1 MLALKEVDN
10 YNHFIMAIA
19 SINPAT
25 GKTLK
30 TFNALS
36 AEQIEEKLQL
46 AADTFR
52 TYSRTTFA
60 ERKPLMMRAADI
72 LETEKA
78 DFGKIMTL
86 EMGKPLKAAIAEA
99 EKCAWVCRY
108 YAENAQKHLADIPVE
123 TNAKKSYVH
132 FQPLGPVLAVMPWN
146 FPFWQVFRFAAPALM
161 AGNVGLLK
169 HASNVPQCALA
180 IEEIF
185 ARAGFPR
192 GAFQTLL
199 IGSDAVEGI
208 LNDHRVVAATLT
220 GSEPAGRSVAAT
232 AGKQIKKTVLELGGS
247 DPFIVM
253 PSANL
258 TEAVAT
264 AVKART
270 INNGQSC
277 IAAKR
282 FIVAAE
288 IYDEFERRFV
298 DEMRALKIGDPMDE
312 SIEIGPLATPQIV
325 NDLDEQVKKAVA
337 SGARVLTGGKK
348 IDGPGNFFEPTVLVN
363 VDLNSP
369 VSCEEIFGPVAML
382 FRVANIDEAIRVANV
397 TPFGLGAAA
406 WTNDTHE
413 QAKFI
418 DEIEAGSVFING
430 MVASDP
436 RLPFGGVKNSGYG
449 RELADFGIREFV
461 NIKTVWIG
469 D

>member
-1 MLALKEVDN
+1 MP
-10 YNHFIMAIA
+10 IA

-25 GKTLK
+25 GETLRN
-30 TFNALS
+30 FSALS
-36 AEQIEEKLQL
+36 AEQIEQKLRL

-52 TYSRTTFA
+52 SYRHTSFSDRSR
-60 ERKPLMMRAADI
+60 MMTRAAEI
-72 LETEKA
+72 LESEKHEL
-78 DFGKIMTL
+78 GKTMTL
-86 EMGKPLKAAIAEA
+86 EMGKPLKAAIGEA

-108 YAENAQKHLADIPVE
+108 YAENAERQLADQIVD
-123 TNAKKSYVH
+123 TNARKSYVR

-169 HASNVPQCALA
+169 HSSNVPQCALA

-185 ARAGFPR
+185 RRASFPD

-208 LNDHRVVAATLT
+208 LKDPRVAAATLT
-220 GSEPAGRSVAAT
+220 GGEPAGRSVASI
-232 AGKQIKKTVLELGGS
+232 AGKEIKKTVLELGGS

-253 PSANL
+253 PSANFDV
-258 TEAVAT
+258 AVTT

-282 FIVAAE
+282 FIVANE
-288 IYDEFERRFV
+288 IYNQFEERFV
-298 DEMRALKIGDPMDE
+298 SEMKALRVGDPMDE
-312 SIEIGPLATPQIV
+312 SIDIGPLATPQIRD
-325 NDLDEQVKKAVA
+325 DLVEQVKKALA
-337 SGARVLTGGKK
+337 GGARVLTGGKK
-348 IDGPGNFFEPTVLVN
+348 LDGPGNFYEPTVLVN
-363 VDLNSP
+363 VDPSSP

-382 FRVANIDEAIRVANV
+382 FRVANIEEAIRLANA
-397 TPFGLGAAA
+397 TTFGLGASA
-406 WTNDTHE
+406 WTNDASE

-418 DEIEAGSVFING
+418 EEIEAGCVFING

-449 RELADFGIREFV
+449 RELAEFGIREFV

-469 D
+469 